1 MTIKCFRRAT
11 WLQCKMAAEVVGAE
25 SPLMG
30 AKVVEGGGGKEK
42 VKMKKQLGLV
52 EGVAIILCII
62 SWINFNL
69 MDIQF
74 YLDQRINE

>member
-1 MTIKCFRRAT
+1 MS
-11 WLQCKMAAEVVGAE
+11 AEVVGVE

-52 EGVAIILCII
+52 EGVAIILGII
-62 SWINFNL
+62 IGSGIFLRTYHAHDISSSHDL
-69 MDIQF
+69 MQVSL
-74 YLDQRINE
+74 YRRRES

>member
-1 MTIKCFRRAT
+1 M
-11 WLQCKMAAEVVGAE
+11 VGVE

-52 EGVAIILCII
+52 EGVAIILGII
-62 SWINFNL
+62 IGSGIFLRTLNADGISSSHDL
-69 MDIQF
+69 MQVSL
-74 YLDQRINE
+74 YRRRES

>member
-1 MTIKCFRRAT
+1 
-11 WLQCKMAAEVVGAE
+11 MAAEVVGVE

-52 EGVAIILCII
+52 EGVAIILGII
-62 SWINFNL
+62 IGSGISL
-69 MDIQF
+69 
-74 YLDQRINE
+74 RI